1 MNMIKSSGVFSS
13 FSKLLL
19 LFELFDSI
27 SFINEFIV
35 YVRKLFKYLDKK
47 CKQKNLMNFN
57 QVFDKRPK

>member
-1 MNMIKSSGVFSS
+1 MKTIKSSGVFSS
-13 FSKLLL
+13 FSKLL

-47 CKQKNLMNFN
+47 CRQKNLMNFN
-57 QVFDKRPK
+57 KVFDKSPK